1 MSGFNYSKWDNID
14 DGSDSGDETPKGNQ
28 KSKAAPKLTHLGV
41 PLGADGHPAPVKRN
55 AGSGSARA
63 GPKKTEPNSSGP
75 APTKKKAG
83 GARAGSGPRKK
94 EPDLTRIAR
103 RLNTIDTPGGVED
116 TPVHE
121 CAPMKTCPYCKARLF
136 ESELNV
142 KNGNKDRWGIC
153 CCHGDIKF
161 PPRNPAPLAM
171 KVLLGGQLSE
181 ADRKTPEGQ
190 KIVDARVEEWV
201 LSGKRPTAEDL
212 RSPEAKEVYD
222 RFLARHPDQR
232 EDSRGAAEADQRE
245 DSRGAAELG
254 GQQEQCRSCGG
265 FLEAFKKTAQGPLPD
280 DDISAGD
287 YASADDEASAW
298 LRDSGD
304 EQEDEKPRTVEP
316 TTHDL
321 LPGEQ
326 DP

>member
-1 MSGFNYSKWDNID
+1 MSGFDYSKWDNID
-14 DGSDSGDETPKGNQ
+14 DGSDSGDETPKGDQ
-28 KSKAAPKLTHLGV
+28 KSKAAPKVTHPGV
-41 PLGADGHPAPVKRN
+41 PLGADGLPAQVKRN
-55 AGSGSARA
+55 AGSG
-63 GPKKTEPNSSGP
+63 
-75 APTKKKAG
+75 G
-83 GARAGSGPRKK
+83 GRAGSGPRKK
-94 EPDLTRIAR
+94 EPDVTGIAR
-103 RLNTIDTPGGVED
+103 RLNTIDTEGGVED
-116 TPVHE
+116 VPVHD
-121 CAPMKTCPYCKARLF
+121 CGPMVTCPHCKARLF
-136 ESELNV
+136 PSELNV
-142 KNGNKDRWGIC
+142 KNGNKDRFGIC
-153 CCHGDIKF
+153 CCHGDIKI
-161 PPRNPAPLAM
+161 PPRNRAPLAM
-171 KVLLGGQLSE
+171 KVLLGGELSE

-212 RSPEAKEVYD
+212 QSPEAKEVYD

-232 EDSRGAAEADQRE
+232 EDSRGAAE
-245 DSRGAAELG
+245 LG
-254 GQQEQCRSCGG
+254 GQQEHCRSCGG

-280 DDISAGD
+280 DDASADEYASADESASADDISAGD
-287 YASADDEASAW
+287 SASADDSASDDDEASAW